1 MLSNTFNLVTLI
13 IALVLVLSGFCMGFL
28 FRSARNYKFKKRI
41 LELENEMVQNHA
53 EILSLVQ
60 NRKETFNNYS
70 SNATVITLNSNANR
84 MQENKNIGNAK

>member
-1 MLSNTFNLVTLI
+1 MLSNTFNLVTLM
-13 IALVLVLSGFCMGFL
+13 LSLLFLLSGFCAGFL

-60 NRKETFNNYS
+60 NRKETFNSYS
-70 SNATVITLNSNANR
+70 SNATVITLNSSVNR
-84 MQENKNIGNAK
+84 LQDNKNIGNAK

>member
-1 MLSNTFNLVTLI
+1 MLNSSFNLVTILASVFLI
-13 IALVLVLSGFCMGFL
+13 FSGFLMGIL

-60 NRKETFNNYS
+60 TRKES
-70 SNATVITLNSNANR
+70 SNNSTSNAPVITLNSNTNR
-84 MQENKNIGNAK
+84 LQENLGNAK